1 MGRVNLAMASSSTA
15 IMVVYVLILVMV
27 YALIIT
33 EIVHKSIAALIGAA
47 MGGVAGFLFGLFNAQ
62 DVVGFVDLRTL
73 GIIIGV
79 MILVEVSRGSGLF
92 QFIALKAIKASGYR
106 PRRLFVI
113 FCLLTAFLSG
123 IIGNITAML
132 IVGTLTVLTL
142 TPLGVNPIPFLIAE
156 VIISN
161 VGSLMTLIGGIP
173 PILVSSAAGLSFLE
187 FTIFS
192 MPFCITLVL
201 ITTNILLIIFKNE
214 VPARFEFDIAVFEEM
229 DPWVVVTDKKLFWR
243 SLIILA
249 LTITLFVIYDKLH
262 LTLEFAAM
270 LGGILLLFLSGVD
283 PEEVFKNLEWGTI
296 FFFIGFFV
304 LIGSIEKSGL
314 LEEIAEGLSHVAGSN
329 LVIAMLML
337 IWIGGLL
344 SAVIDNIPVTLTL
357 IPVVKDLSV
366 LTGLNIT
373 PLWWALLYGVVL
385 GGNFSPLASPCG
397 IIMLGIAK
405 KEGYD
410 ISFKEFVKIG
420 APLAILQI
428 FISFIYVIFAFG
440 G

>member
-1 MGRVNLAMASSSTA
+1 MVVSPPLV
-15 IMVVYVLILVMV
+15 MVVYVLILVMV

-47 MGGVAGFLFGLFNAQ
+47 MGGVVGFLFGLFNAQ
-62 DVVGFVDLRTL
+62 DVVGFIDLRTL

-113 FCLLTAFLSG
+113 FCLLTAFLGG
-123 IIGNITAML
+123 IIGNITTML

-142 TPLGVNPIPFLIAE
+142 VPLRINPVPFLIAE
-156 VIISN
+156 AIITDI
-161 VGSLMTLIGGIP
+161 GSLMTLIGNIP
-173 PILVSSAAGLSFLE
+173 AILISRSAGWTFLQ
-187 FTIFS
+187 FTLLS
-192 MPFCITLVL
+192 MPFSLTLVFVV
-201 ITTNILLIIFKNE
+201 TNILLFRFKE
-214 VPARFEFDIAVFEEM
+214 DIPKTFKSEMTILEEM
-229 DPWVVVTDKKLFWR
+229 DPWVVVTDKKLFWK

-249 LTITLFVIYDKLH
+249 LTITLFIIYDRIG
-262 LTLEFAAM
+262 LTLEVVAM
-270 LGGILLLFLSGVD
+270 LCGILLLFLSGVD
-283 PEEVFKNLEWGTI
+283 PEDVLRNLDWGTI

-304 LIGSIEKSGL
+304 LIGSVEKSGL
-314 LEEIAEGLSHVAGSN
+314 LEEIAKGLSHVVGSN
-329 LVIAMLML
+329 LLIAVLML
-337 IWIGGLL
+337 VWIGGLL
-344 SAVIDNIPVTLTL
+344 SAVIDNIAMTLTL

-373 PLWWALLYGVVL
+373 PLWWALLYGAVF
-385 GGNFSPLASPCG
+385 GGNFTPIASPTG

-428 FISFIYVIFAFG
+428 FISYMYVIIMFG

>member
-1 MGRVNLAMASSSTA
+1 MVVSPPLV
-15 IMVVYVLILVMV
+15 MVVYVLILVMV

-113 FCLLTAFLSG
+113 FCLLTAFLGG
-123 IIGNITAML
+123 IIGNITTML

-142 TPLGVNPIPFLIAE
+142 VPLRINPVPFLIAE
-156 VIISN
+156 AIITDI
-161 VGSLMTLIGGIP
+161 GSLMTLIGNIP
-173 PILVSSAAGLSFLE
+173 AILISRSAGWTFLQ
-187 FTIFS
+187 FTLLS
-192 MPFCITLVL
+192 MPFSLTLVFVV
-201 ITTNILLIIFKNE
+201 TNILLFRFKG
-214 VPARFEFDIAVFEEM
+214 DIPKTFKSEMTILEEM
-229 DPWVVVTDKKLFWR
+229 DPWVVVTDKKLFWK

-249 LTITLFVIYDKLH
+249 LTITLFIIYDRIG
-262 LTLEFAAM
+262 LTLEVVAM
-270 LGGILLLFLSGVD
+270 LCGILLLFLSGVD
-283 PEEVFKNLEWGTI
+283 PEDVLGNLDWGTI

-304 LIGSIEKSGL
+304 LIGSVEKSGL
-314 LEEIAEGLSHVAGSN
+314 LEEIAEGLSHVVGFN
-329 LVIAMLML
+329 LLIAVLML
-337 IWIGGLL
+337 VWIGGLL
-344 SAVIDNIPVTLTL
+344 SAVIDNIAMTLTL

-373 PLWWALLYGVVL
+373 PLWWALLYGAVF
-385 GGNFSPLASPCG
+385 GGNFTPIASPTG

-428 FISFIYVIFAFG
+428 FISFIYVIIMFG

>member
-1 MGRVNLAMASSSTA
+1 MVVSPPLV
-15 IMVVYVLILVMV
+15 MVVYVLILVMV

-113 FCLLTAFLSG
+113 FCLLTAFLGG
-123 IIGNITAML
+123 IIGNITTML

-142 TPLGVNPIPFLIAE
+142 VPLRINPVPFLIAE
-156 VIISN
+156 AIITDI
-161 VGSLMTLIGGIP
+161 GSLMTLIGNIP
-173 PILVSSAAGLSFLE
+173 AILISRSAGWTFLQ
-187 FTIFS
+187 FTLLS
-192 MPFCITLVL
+192 MPFSLTLVFVV
-201 ITTNILLIIFKNE
+201 TNILLFRFKG
-214 VPARFEFDIAVFEEM
+214 DIPKTFKSEMTILEEM
-229 DPWVVVTDKKLFWR
+229 DPWVVVTDKKLFWK

-249 LTITLFVIYDKLH
+249 LTITLFIIYDRIG
-262 LTLEFAAM
+262 LTLEVVAM
-270 LGGILLLFLSGVD
+270 LCGILLLFLSGVD
-283 PEEVFKNLEWGTI
+283 PEDVLGNLDWGTI

-304 LIGSIEKSGL
+304 LIGSVEKSGL
-314 LEEIAEGLSHVAGSN
+314 LEEIAEGLSHVVGFN
-329 LVIAMLML
+329 LLIAVLML
-337 IWIGGLL
+337 VWIGGLL
-344 SAVIDNIPVTLTL
+344 SAVIDNIAMTLTL

-428 FISFIYVIFAFG
+428 FISFIYVIIMFG